1 MTRVRLDFV
10 QSFIDRHGR
19 VRHYFRRRGF
29 KRVPLRGLPGSEQ
42 FMAAYQAAV
51 AGLTAEPVKIGAG
64 RAKPGTVNATIVG
77 FYQSPSFMNLRPI
90 TQYSYRWALEAFR
103 AKHGEKRIAML
114 ERRHIREMIAEKAGR
129 PGAQLNLLRM
139 LKMLL
144 NFAVEMDIRPDN
156 PATGVKLAFS
166 KGDGF
171 HTWSE
176 DEISRF
182 EERHAVGSR
191 ARLALA
197 LLLYTAQRR
206 ADVVR
211 MGRQHIRDG
220 VVHVTQ
226 SKTGAML
233 SIPVHPA
240 LAAIIDATPTNHLT
254 FLVTENGQPYT
265 PAGFGNWFR
274 KQCDAAG
281 LSLRCAAHGLR
292 KAACR
297 RLAEAG
303 CSANVIAAVSGH
315 RSLREVER
323 YTRAADQARM
333 AQMGVDAIT
342 LNAESKKRTSGVKPS
357 GKV

>member
-1 MTRVRLDFV
+1 
-10 QSFIDRHGR
+10 
-19 VRHYFRRRGF
+19 
-29 KRVPLRGLPGSEQ
+29 
-42 FMAAYQAAV
+42 
-51 AGLTAEPVKIGAG
+51 
-64 RAKPGTVNATIVG
+64 
-77 FYQSPSFMNLRPI
+77 
-90 TQYSYRWALEAFR
+90 
-103 AKHGEKRIAML
+103 
-114 ERRHIREMIAEKAGR
+114 
-129 PGAQLNLLRM
+129 
-139 LKMLL
+139 MLL

-156 PATGVKLAFS
+156 PAAGIRLAPA

-176 DEISRF
+176 DEIARF
-182 EERHAVGSR
+182 EEHHPVGSR
-191 ARLALA
+191 ARLAFA

-226 SKTGAML
+226 SKTGATL
-233 SIPVHPA
+233 AIPVHPA
-240 LAAIIDATPTNHLT
+240 LAAIIDATPTEHLT
-254 FLVTENGQPYT
+254 FLVTEYGQPFT

-274 KQCDAAG
+274 EQCDAAE
-281 LSLRCAAHGLR
+281 LPTRCAAHGLR

-303 CSANVIAAVSGH
+303 CSANIIAAVSGH

-333 AQMGVDAIT
+333 AQMAV
-342 LNAESKKRTSGVKPS
+342 NAMTPSSESKQRTSGVKPS